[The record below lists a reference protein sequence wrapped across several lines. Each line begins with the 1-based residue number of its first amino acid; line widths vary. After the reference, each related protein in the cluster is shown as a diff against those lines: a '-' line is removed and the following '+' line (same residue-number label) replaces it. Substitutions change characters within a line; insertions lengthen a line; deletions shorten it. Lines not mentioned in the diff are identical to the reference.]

1 MFYTFSKIIENILA
15 HLTWKKRP
23 DTGEKGGQEEK
34 SGDRG

>member
-1 MFYTFSKIIENILA
+1 MFYTFGKIIENILA

-23 DTGEKGGQEEK
+23 DTGEEGGQEEK